1 MCVQRLQCYVLSMS
15 LKFSRFKMEVFPFT
29 SSLMRFQT
37 ITVERTV
44 ETIKQYEPI
53 LKQIIVRVRFKYEM

>member
-1 MCVQRLQCYVLSMS
+1 MV
-15 LKFSRFKMEVFPFT
+15 VFPFT

-44 ETIKQYEPI
+44 ETTEYEPI
-53 LKQIIVRVRFKYEM
+53 LKQIIVRVRFEYEM